1 MKPSTA
7 LPPRRNLAD
16 IKAWI
21 RSEIATKGYWELL
34 RFLVMGGIGA
44 LSYLLFSNLY
54 DWLGVPTHLSPL
66 YAWLSGLLIVYFGH
80 MKFTYR
86 VKAQH
91 KRMVFRFLV
100 MQSYNLAM
108 STFSTIVVRDWLGL
122 PYFVASVVA
131 LATTVPVLYVL
142 GKFWVY
148 QPGEIDEY
156 RVGPDSS
163 HRF

>member
-1 MKPSTA
+1 MTRASTV
-7 LPPRRNLAD
+7 PPRLGAAD
-16 IKAWI
+16 VKALIKSA
-21 RSEIATKGYWELL
+21 IAGKSYWELL

-44 LSYLLFSNLY
+44 LSYLFFSNLY

-66 YAWLSGLLIVYFGH
+66 FAWLSGLLIVYFGH

-100 MQSYNLAM
+100 MQSYNLVM
-108 STFSTIVVRDWLGL
+108 STASTIVVRDWLKL
-122 PYFVASVVA
+122 PYFVASVTA

-142 GKFWVY
+142 GKYWVY
-148 QPGEIDEY
+148 RHDEE
-156 RVGPDSS
+156 VLGSTPPAQM
-163 HRF
+163 